1 MKQSIDLIESLR
13 YKLRKLGV
21 TLDGPT
27 NLFCDNNSV
36 VLNTTTPESTLSKRH
51 NSIAYHRCREAQA
64 ARIVQVT
71 KEGTKT
77 NLADILTKLLPGP
90 RLRELAGKLL
100 W

>member
-13 YKLRKLGV
+13 YKLRMMGIQ
-21 TLDGPT
+21 LDGPT

-36 VLNTTTPESTLSKRH
+36 VLNTTTPESTLTKRH

-64 ARIVQVT
+64 AEIVQVT

-77 NLADILTKLLPGP
+77 NLADILTKLLNGP
-90 RLRELAGKLL
+90 RLRELTGKLL